1 MVAAQGGTMKLHS
14 LSGIVAL
21 GVMSLSLLDALA
33 GEMKV
38 DPEKSR
44 VEVAVKAT
52 GDDFVATLT
61 RFDSKIAVDETNG
74 VPRSAIVIWNFK
86 DLKTGNKSRD
96 KEMLHWLEHN
106 RFPTAKFTLKGCSL
120 QDGKWVGS
128 GDLEMHG
135 VSKGIVFPLSIR
147 REGAHIVY
155 SAEISLDHRDFG
167 LQRIVKFLVLK
178 VDPILSVHFELMGEV
193 ERQGA
198 VERR

>member
-1 MVAAQGGTMKLHS
+1 MKLHS
-14 LSGIVAL
+14 LSRFVAL
-21 GVMSLSLLDALA
+21 GVMSLSLLEALA

-38 DPEKSR
+38 DPEQSS

-52 GDDFVATLT
+52 GDDFVARLVK
-61 RFDSKIAVDETNG
+61 FDSKIEANETNG
-74 VPRSAIVIWNFK
+74 VPRSATITWNFK

-96 KEMLHWLEHN
+96 KEMLHWLEQN
-106 RFPTAKFTLKGCSL
+106 RFPTARFTLKSCSL

-147 REGAHIVY
+147 RDGAHIVY
-155 SAEISLDHRDFG
+155 SATISLDHRNFG
-167 LQRIVKFLVLK
+167 LERIVKFLVLK
-178 VDPILSVHFELMGEV
+178 VDPLLSVHFELMGKV

-198 VERR
+198 VERE